1 MPDPTPPLAKIVPT
15 SLEKHEDVRTDNYY
29 WLRKREDPEVI
40 DYLEAENAY
49 TDAMMAHTE
58 GLQETLFDEIK
69 GRIKQTDSTAPYR
82 RGDYHYYTRYEE
94 GKEYPIYC
102 RKHETLDTP
111 EEVMLDVNALAKGHG
126 FYAVGGL
133 AVSSGQNL
141 LAYAADAVGRRIY
154 TIHVLDLSTGEL
166 LPDTISE
173 VTANMAWAED
183 NKTLFYAKQDPTT
196 LRYHRIYRHRLGDDQ
211 RRATL
216 GRHGASDTLIY
227 EETDETY
234 SCTIHKT
241 KSRRYLMIRS
251 HQTLSTEYRCLEA
264 DEPEGTFRVL
274 LPRER
279 EHEYAVDHLATRSG
293 DHFYIRT
300 NDRAKNF
307 RLVKAPVDAPSREHW
322 QEVVPHR
329 DDVLLEGF
337 ELFQDHLVVIE
348 RKLGLIQMCIQP
360 WNSTDLH
367 YLDFGEPAYLAYAS
381 NNYEQ
386 ETSILRYAYTSM
398 TTPHSVYDYDMV
410 THKKTL
416 VKQQEVLGGFEA
428 KNYCTER
435 LWATAGDGTKVPL
448 SIVYRKGLVCESP
461 ARDGSHPLLLYGYGS
476 YGHSMDATFS
486 ADRVSLLD
494 RGWVYAI
501 AHIRGGQEL
510 GRAWYEDGK
519 LLNKKNTFTDF
530 IACAEHLVREG
541 YTVPDRLFAMGG
553 SAGGLLMGVVTNARP
568 DLFQGIVAAV
578 PFVDVVTTM
587 LDESIPLTTS
597 EYDEW
602 GNPNDKTFYDY
613 MLSYSPYDSVEAV
626 DHPNLLVMT
635 GLHDSQVQYWEPAK
649 WVAKLRAFKTDAK
662 RLLLRTKMDAGHGG
676 VSGRYKRYKETA
688 FIYAFLLDLVPDQ
701 SSSKTAH
708 IPNTNSAGPPTRSGR
723 IPGTRELDLSLPE
736 RQI

>member
-1 MPDPTPPLAKIVPT
+1 MPDPIPPLAKIVPT
-15 SLEKHEDVRTDNYY
+15 SLEKHGDVRTDNYY
-29 WLRKREDPEVI
+29 WLREREDPEVI

-49 TDAMMAHTE
+49 TEAMMAHTE
-58 GLQETLFDEIK
+58 GLQETLFQEIK

-102 RKHETLDTP
+102 RKHETLAAP
-111 EEVMLDVNALAKGHG
+111 EEVMLDVNTLAEGHG

-154 TIHVLDLSTGEL
+154 TIHVLDLSSGEL
-166 LPDTISE
+166 LPDTIPE

-183 NKTLFYAKQDPTT
+183 NKRLFYAKQDPTT
-196 LRYHRIYRHRLGDDQ
+196 LRYHRIYRHTLGDDP
-211 RRATL
+211 
-216 GRHGASDTLIY
+216 ASDVLVY

-234 SCTIHKT
+234 SCYVHKT
-241 KSRRYLMIRS
+241 KSRRYLMISS
-251 HQTLSTEYRCLEA
+251 HQTLSTEYHCLEA
-264 DEPEGTFRVL
+264 DEPEGAFRVL

-307 RLVKAPVDAPSREHW
+307 RLVKAPVDTPSREHW

-329 DDVLLEGF
+329 EDVFLEGF
-337 ELFQDHLVVIE
+337 ELFQNHLVVIE
-348 RKLGLIQMCIQP
+348 RKLGLIQMCIRP
-360 WNSTDLH
+360 WYYSDAH

-381 NNYEQ
+381 ENHELD
-386 ETSILRYAYTSM
+386 TPILRFAYTSM
-398 TTPHSVYDYDMV
+398 TTPHSAYDYDMV
-410 THKKTL
+410 TRKKTL

-428 KNYCTER
+428 ENYVTER

-448 SIVYRKGLVCESP
+448 SIVYHKGL

-510 GRAWYEDGK
+510 GRPWYEDGK

-530 IACAEHLVREG
+530 IACAEHLIQEG
-541 YTVPDRLFAMGG
+541 YTAPERLFAMGG
-553 SAGGLLMGVVTNARP
+553 SAGGLLMGAVMNARS

-602 GNPNDKTFYDY
+602 GNPNDKTFYEY
-613 MLSYSPYDSVEAV
+613 MLSYSPYDNIEAV
-626 DHPNLLVMT
+626 DYPNLLVT
-635 GLHDSQVQYWEPAK
+635 TSLHDSQVQYWEPAK
-649 WVAKLRAFKTDAK
+649 WVAKLRALKTDHNP
-662 RLLLRTKMDAGHGG
+662 LLLRCKMEAGHGG
-676 VSGRYKRYKETA
+676 VSGRYKRYRETA
-688 FIYAFLLDLVPDQ
+688 FNYAFLLEL
-701 SSSKTAH
+701 A
-708 IPNTNSAGPPTRSGR
+708 SAATTDG
-723 IPGTRELDLSLPE
+723 
-736 RQI
+736 